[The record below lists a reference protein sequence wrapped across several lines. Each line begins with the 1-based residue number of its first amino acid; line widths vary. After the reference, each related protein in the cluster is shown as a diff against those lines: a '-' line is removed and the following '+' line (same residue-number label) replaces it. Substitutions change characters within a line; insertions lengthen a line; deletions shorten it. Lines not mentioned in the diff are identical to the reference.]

1 MLSVSSL
8 STILSQIILEETIKD
23 NIAGHTLFQTK
34 SLLVDKYLKLIKIKI
49 LKYQRRFIKFYVR

>member
-34 SLLVDKYLKLIKIKI
+34 SLLVDKYLKLIKII